1 MVVPWCLTMLV
12 ALCAFLVD
20 LNSLC
25 FVIMACFGLFCELL
39 DAPSLVAAPSA
50 ASDTKS
56 VIHRRLC
63 HLHDDGIR
71 RLAAMKIPGMPQGGM
86 FQPLQF
92 CRCCSLAKSTAADIC
107 RQSTR
112 DHDPPT
118 CFYMMAIDLWGP
130 VDKAAIGGYKYVL
143 GSIDYLS
150 GYHLAELLRTKDED
164 ASAWRRMLL
173 QI

>member
-1 MVVPWCLTMLV
+1 MDIKLPL
-12 ALCAFLVD
+12 LCD
-20 LNSLC
+20 N
-25 FVIMACFGLFCELL
+25 GLFWLPCEFPG
-39 DAPSLVAAPSA
+39 APSLVAAPSSA
-50 ASDTKS
+50 TDTKS

-71 RLAAMKIPGMPQGGM
+71 RLAAMKIPGMHQGGM

-107 RQSTR
+107 SQSTR

-130 VDKAAIGGYKYVL
+130 VDKAAIEGYKYVV

-150 GYHLAELLRTKDED
+150 GYHLAELLRTNDEA

-173 QI
+173 QIPWLQCHGGSGGQ